1 MPSATRSLE
10 RPVAVSITGRRRSA
24 GCDAPAATSC
34 HNRRVPSRPYL
45 ALVPWV
51 IFTLV
56 ARRDSLSA
64 ATVAA
69 LVGAVLVSVP
79 SLRAR
84 RPKILEMASILAFA
98 VFVII
103 ALVINPGHSS
113 VLDRYARAIA
123 AATLAVIAFGS
134 LLLTPF
140 TEQYARESVPRQ
152 YWNSPRF
159 KALNRRFTALW
170 GTLFALMAVSHMI
183 AGAIDT
189 RRAETLFNWVIP
201 IALLVW
207 LIGYM
212 DRERRK
218 APHAEPGREPFRTV
232 TASTAP
238 PGKGDRATSAET
250 PHGLRS

>member
-1 MPSATRSLE
+1 MPSS
-10 RPVAVSITGRRRSA
+10 
-24 GCDAPAATSC
+24 
-34 HNRRVPSRPYL
+34 PYL

-79 SLRAR
+79 SLRAG

-103 ALVINPGHSS
+103 AFAIDPGHSS

-140 TEQYARESVPRQ
+140 TEQYARESVPQ
-152 YWNSPRF
+152 EYWNSPRF

-170 GTLFALMAVSHMI
+170 GAVFALMAVSHTV

-218 APHAEPGREPFRTV
+218 APHAESGREPVGTV
-232 TASTAP
+232 TASPARP
-238 PGKGDRATSAET
+238 AKGDRESA
-250 PHGLRS
+250 GRRQ